1 MNCPPK
7 PKDSDC
13 LRQALDTVRAL
24 ATSLGGPFGGR
35 GIVSPQ
41 DTAVAQTLPVILS
54 RDVPFPFVAQDGAV
68 TDQTPEIVIDLAPLL
83 ANPPG
88 FAYAVV
94 DSSVGPRRFVLPD
107 QLARQLLEILY
118 TPNPNM
124 VEPMPSRSIPP
135 FFVNFDPG
143 DLVFDF
149 QFSTPTP

>member
-1 MNCPPK
+1 M
-7 PKDSDC
+7 
-13 LRQALDTVRAL
+13 
-24 ATSLGGPFGGR
+24 
-35 GIVSPQ
+35 
-41 DTAVAQTLPVILS
+41 
-54 RDVPFPFVAQDGAV
+54 
-68 TDQTPEIVIDLAPLL
+68 
-83 ANPPG
+83 
-88 FAYAVV
+88 
-94 DSSVGPRRFVLPD
+94 GPRRFVLPD